1 MRFILTTRVILG
13 SITVLALFTRFW
25 FFPQDIYF
33 GFDQAR
39 DAYAVQEL
47 LQGDLKIVGPTTSFL
62 GLHHGILH
70 YYLSAPFYWLG
81 QSDPAW
87 VAAFLRVANAL
98 GVIII
103 FAIASLAFSPQ
114 VGYIAALLFAF
125 SFEQTQF
132 AMYINNPSL
141 ATVSMLV
148 MFWGLALLFFAKKPI
163 GLPIVA
169 LGLGLSIQFELALAY
184 LAILVLLL
192 IFLFSKSMPRIS
204 ARIFLVAIV
213 VILLTLSS
221 YLVAEVKF
229 GFGSWQALT
238 SFAQTSG
245 NKSFDGVFNTAIYT
259 IAKMTRY
266 NIVGDN
272 FLSLPLGI
280 FLIMAG
286 GLLFWRNL
294 YRQQLIFLVVWF
306 FSVVIMYLLG
316 GSTADPQN
324 NVPLY
329 YTNIGISPALL
340 IFSAL
345 ILYKI
350 FKLVPVLGI
359 GLLGLILINNLQLIA
374 YNNPKGTI
382 SELTVQRGMLLS
394 DQKQVV
400 DFIYSDAGRQPFA
413 IKAITMPFFVGTTWS
428 YLFDWY
434 GRSRFGY
441 VPIWNGKQALG
452 FPNKLPHQ
460 ERQEGLPAK
469 RYLIVEPLRGVP
481 YYLVEDYFK
490 EEDYFTKVISQKQI
504 GQFLIQERKKF

>member
-1 MRFILTTRVILG
+1 MRFILQTKIILG
-13 SITVLALFTRFW
+13 SIIVLALLTRFW

-39 DAYAVQEL
+39 DAYAVQEIL
-47 LQGDLKIVGPTTSFL
+47 HGDLKIVGPTTSFL
-62 GLHHGILH
+62 GLNHGVLH
-70 YYLSAPFYWLG
+70 YYLFAPFYWLG
-81 QSDPAW
+81 QSDPFW

-98 GVIII
+98 GIIII
-103 FAIASLAFSPQ
+103 FAIASLVFLPR
-114 VGYIAALLFAF
+114 VGYVAALLFAF

-141 ATVSMLV
+141 ATISMLV

-184 LAILVLLL
+184 LAAPVLLL
-192 IFLFSKSMPRIS
+192 IFLFSKNMPRIS
-204 ARIFLVAIV
+204 VRIFLVAIAV
-213 VILLTLSS
+213 LLLTLSS
-221 YLVAEVKF
+221 YLAAEVKF

-238 SFAQTSG
+238 SLVQTSG
-245 NKSFDGVFNTAIYT
+245 GKSFDGIVNTTIYT
-259 IAKMTRY
+259 IAKMARY

-272 FLSLPLGI
+272 FLSSLLGI
-280 FLIMAG
+280 FLILAG

-294 YRQQLIFLVVWF
+294 YRQQLIFLGVWF
-306 FSVVIMYLLG
+306 FSIVMMYVFG
-316 GSTADPQN
+316 GSTDDPQN

-345 ILYKI
+345 VLYQI
-350 FKLVPVLGI
+350 FKLVPILGI

-382 SELTVQRGMLLS
+382 SELTVQQGMLLA
-394 DQKQVV
+394 DQKKVV
-400 DFIYSDAGRQPFA
+400 DFIYSDANYQPFA
-413 IKAITMPFFVGTTWS
+413 VKAITMPFLVGTTWS

-434 GRSRFGY
+434 GRARFGY

-452 FPNKLPHQ
+452 FPNKLPIQ
-460 ERQEGLPAK
+460 EQQEGLPAK

-481 YYLVEDYFK
+481 YYLVEEYFK
-490 EEDYFTKVISQKQI
+490 DEDYFTKVISQKQI